1 MPSLFIASRGAV
13 DAAAELISSFG
24 EHAASQA
31 SKRAILSREV
41 GNVRMFCHWRQI
53 ERLIEAL
60 VCDEAIDTVH

>member
-1 MPSLFIASRGAV
+1 MPSLFIASRSAV
-13 DAAAELISSFG
+13 DAAAELIACFG

-53 ERLIEAL
+53 ERLIETL
-60 VCDEAIDTVH
+60 SCDEATDTVH